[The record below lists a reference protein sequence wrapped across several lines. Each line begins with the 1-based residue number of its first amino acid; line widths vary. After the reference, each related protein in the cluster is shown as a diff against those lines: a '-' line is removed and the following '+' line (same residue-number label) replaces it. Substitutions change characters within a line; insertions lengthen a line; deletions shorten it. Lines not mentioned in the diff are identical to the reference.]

1 MKYFYTFD
9 KNLKLRATKSL
20 NQEKKTGKNNSRLN
34 EIEKYHLAKYFSI
47 GYYLLTPLLV
57 GVFSGLY
64 IDKKF
69 GFRYF
74 VLVGIAFG
82 LVSTFYNLYR
92 LTKN

>member
-9 KNLKLRATKSL
+9 KNLKLRATKNL
-20 NQEKKTGKNNSRLN
+20 NQENKAIKNRRLN
-34 EIEKYHLAKYFSI
+34 EKEKYHLAKYFSI

-57 GVFSGLY
+57 GVFLGLY

-74 VLVGIAFG
+74 VLVGIVFG